1 LSNLIGSGSLWRHEE
16 KRLHMSAF
24 VERRRNNFGK
34 EAATSSGLVNGLLWV
49 DDRAPAQGSHAQ

>member
-1 LSNLIGSGSLWRHEE
+1 
-16 KRLHMSAF
+16 